1 MTEEIGMVTSIRKQ
15 KPRFSFYYF
24 LVVTACVI
32 LFSRAGNVSAGVKV
46 WEDSLVIPTYLVD
59 PPNPMPRFY
68 EGQTHQGVQR
78 RVYPYPMNDQLTRKK
93 EDVAYH
99 IVYMENDYLKIGVMP
114 GMGGR
119 IFSAVDKTNNY
130 NFFYRQHVI
139 KPSLIGMVGYWI
151 SGSNAWAFPHHHGPS
166 TVKPMDYRILE
177 NPDGS
182 KTLWIANTDQR
193 HRMRILVGFTIFPN
207 SSLVEM
213 SIRPMNR
220 TPLVNSIL
228 FWANP
233 SVHVDEN
240 YQVIFPPSVEYV
252 THHAKKEMTTWPISE
267 HNYNNFDY
275 EGVDISLWKNIGVPS
290 SFFSWNPQEN
300 YFGGYDHGRKA
311 GTVWVGNRYICPGM
325 KFWAWG
331 NNPGGDRANDGLT
344 DDDGHYIE
352 IMAGTYTDNQPD
364 YSWLQPFERKTATM
378 TWFPMREL
386 GGLKYANRNGA
397 LNLEVSSDNKA
408 KVRLNA
414 TKPFERAK
422 VVLKAGVKTLFE
434 KVIDISPS
442 KPYAVDIPL
451 PPKITEDNLRLSLLD
466 RESYTILDFEPAKHK
481 PAGEPMPEALKPP
494 GPPEEFKTVEEL
506 YLTGLRLNQFY
517 NASVDP
523 YPYYEEALKRDPGD
537 YRVNTQLG
545 ILYLKRKM
553 WKEAQ
558 EKLQTAVE
566 RITANYTRP
575 KDGEAL
581 YYLGVALRAQG
592 KDDEAYEYFY
602 RATWS
607 TAWHTPAYYQ
617 LAEIDCRC
625 GDHLRALDH
634 LDRSITTNINNLKA
648 LNLKVAVLR
657 KLSRFEEAVR
667 LANQIAQSDPLDHQS
682 RNELLLLKSAKG
694 LKREAKITKN
704 DLNRIMRNE
713 VQSYLEL
720 ATDYSNCGL
729 YDEAIDI
736 LSRLEEKGSTFPMV
750 YYYMG
755 YFWSKKGQIDRSK
768 EYYSIASKMPHTYCF
783 PFRAESIDVLRHA
796 SELNPTDARAPYYLG
811 NLLYEHQ
818 PENAIVEWEKSRSLD
833 DKFYIVHRNLGVA
846 YEEVQNDIPKALASL
861 EKAVACYSDDPR
873 LLFEIDELYEENKV
887 SPQIRYALLK
897 KNHKTAMRRT
907 ETLLREA
914 TRAVGVSK
922 YDEALDILLNN
933 YFPQFEGGREMR
945 NTYLNAFVLRGKE
958 RFKAK
963 RYAEALDDFKA
974 ALDYPLGRW
983 GRTRT
988 AQFYYLTGTV
998 HEALGNA
1005 SEAKANYEKALNI
1018 AIERK
1023 SDEYIYYHGLAMQKL
1038 DRGSEAKQIFDEL
1051 LAETQKDSGSDFFR
1065 QFEGGRTG
1073 DMRLAANHYLAGL
1086 AYKGMGKNKKAETE
1100 FTSALK
1106 LDPGHIWSRVQLDS
1120 SGK

>member
-1 MTEEIGMVTSIRKQ
+1 MTEEITMATSFCKQ
-15 KPRFSFYYF
+15 KHRNGIYFILTVSSFIF
-24 LVVTACVI
+24 LFCCI
-32 LFSRAGNVSAGVKV
+32 DIVSAGVEV
-46 WEDSLVIPTYLVD
+46 WADSLVIPTYLVD

-68 EGQTHQGVQR
+68 EGRTQQGVQR
-78 RVYPYPMNDQLTRKK
+78 RIYPYPMNDQLTRNK
-93 EDVAYH
+93 EDRPYH
-99 IVYMENDYLKIGVMP
+99 IVYMENEYLKIGVMP

-119 IFSAVDKTNNY
+119 IFSAVDKTNDY
-130 NFFYRQHVI
+130 KFFYEQHVI

-193 HRMRILVGFTIFPN
+193 HRMRILVGFTVFPN

-240 YQVIFPPSVEYV
+240 YQVIFPPSVEYA
-252 THHAKKEMTTWPISE
+252 TQHAKREMTTWPISE
-267 HNYNNFDY
+267 GRYNRFDY
-275 EGVDISLWKNIGVPS
+275 EGVDISWWKNIGVPS
-290 SFFSWNPQEN
+290 SFFSWNPQED
-300 YFGGYDHGRKA
+300 YFGGYDHGKKA
-311 GTVWVGNRYICPGM
+311 GTVWVGNHYICPGM

-331 NNPGGDRANDGLT
+331 NNPGGDRANEGLT

-352 IMAGTYTDNQPD
+352 IMAGAYTDNQPD

-378 TWFPMREL
+378 TWFPIREL

-397 LNLEVSSDNKA
+397 LNLEVSKDSKA
-408 KVRLNA
+408 LVRMNA
-414 TKPFERAK
+414 TRPFKQAK

-434 KVIDISPS
+434 KVINISPS
-442 KPYAVDIPL
+442 EPYAVDVPL
-451 PPKITEDNLRLSLLD
+451 PGKMTEDDLRISLLD
-466 RESYTILDFEPAKHK
+466 AESNLLLDFEPARHK

-494 GPPEEFKTVEEL
+494 KPPEEIKTVEEL

-553 WKEAQ
+553 WKEAE
-558 EKLQTAVE
+558 EKLRTAVN

-575 KDGEAL
+575 KDAEAL
-581 YYLGVALRAQG
+581 YYLGLALRAQD
-592 KDDEAYEYFY
+592 KDDEAYESLY

-607 TAWHTPAYYQ
+607 SAWHTAGYYQ
-617 LAEIDCRC
+617 LAEIDCRR
-625 GDHLRALDH
+625 GDFSQALEH

-648 LNLKVAVLR
+648 LNLKVVALR
-657 KLSRFEEAVR
+657 KLGRLDEAVH
-667 LANQIAQSDPLDHQS
+667 LADKIAEFDPLDHQS
-682 RNELLLLKSAKG
+682 RNELFLLKSAKG
-694 LKREAKITKN
+694 SKSELLRN
-704 DLNRIMRNE
+704 DLDRIMRDE

-729 YDEAIDI
+729 YDEAIDV

-750 YYYMG
+750 YYYLG
-755 YFWSKKGQIDRSK
+755 YFQSKKARIDKAK
-768 EYYSIASKMPHTYCF
+768 EYYNIASKMPDTYCF

-818 PENAIVEWEKSRSLD
+818 PENAIAEWEKSRSLD
-833 DKFYIVHRNLGVA
+833 DKFDIVHRNLSVA
-846 YEEVQNDIPKALASL
+846 YKETQNNIPKALKSI
-861 EKAVACYSDDPR
+861 EKAVDCFSDDPR

-887 SPQIRYALLK
+887 SPEKRYALLK
-897 KNHKTAMRRT
+897 KNHKTAQRRT

-914 TRAVGVSK
+914 ICTIGVGK

-933 YFPQFEGGREMR
+933 YFPQFEGGIEMQT
-945 NTYLNAFVLRGKE
+945 TYLNAYVLRGME
-958 RFKAK
+958 RLKSEQ
-963 RYAEALDDFKA
+963 YSEALDDFKA
-974 ALDYPLGRW
+974 ALDYPLERF
-983 GRTRT
+983 GRTRK
-988 AQFYYLTGTV
+988 AQLYYLTGTV
-998 HEALGNA
+998 HEALGDRA
-1005 SEAKANYEKALNI
+1005 EAKANYQKALDI

-1023 SDEYIYYHGLAMQKL
+1023 RDEYIYYHGLAMQKL
-1038 DRGSEAKQIFDEL
+1038 GRDSDAKKIFDEL
-1051 LAETQKDSGSDFFR
+1051 LAETKKESGSDFFR
-1065 QFEGGRTG
+1065 QFEGGPSG
-1073 DMRLAANHYLAGL
+1073 DMRLAANHYRAGL
-1086 AYKGMGKNKKAETE
+1086 AYKGLGDNKKAKAE
-1100 FTSALK
+1100 FKKALK
-1106 LDPGHIWSRVQLDS
+1106 LDPGHLWSKVHLDS
-1120 SGK
+1120 LNK